1 METIKIKDK
10 YYTIKENEDGTLLLT
25 ETKKTETKKVKLRP
39 DDNELYFYITL
50 TNIIHSIRWDNTT
63 SFDKNLWNVG
73 NGFFTK
79 EEAEKELERR
89 KIIQLLKEFKLQHDN
104 VELDWENYTQKKWA
118 VAIDGYE
125 KNKVC
130 CTYACTAKAVNT
142 IYFSSKDILD
152 QAIYKIGEKR
162 IYNAFK

>member
-1 METIKIKDK
+1 MEIKTIKIDNKE
-10 YYTIKENEDGTLLLT
+10 YEIKVNEDKTLTLT
-25 ETKKTETKKVKLRP
+25 EIKKVKIRP
-39 DDNELYFYITL
+39 NKEECYFVIWDDGEIENTPYATYIDKGVW
-50 TNIIHSIRWDNTT
+50 NI
-63 SFDKNLWNVG
+63 G

-89 KIIQLLKEFKLQHDN
+89 KVIQLLKDFKLQHDP

-130 CTYACTAKAVNT
+130 CTYACTAKVVNT
-142 IYFSSKDILD
+142 IYFSSKDLVE
-152 QAIYKIGEKR
+152 QAIKEIGEER
-162 IYNAFK
+162 IYEAFK